1 MFIYCPKCKYPD
13 HCIVDIH
20 NLNFWLAGVFFGW
33 LIIYLLSMHR
43 ILAHSLKSSQIWSFV
58 LSLEIFVTVLPLP
71 WWMDLAGFVSMM
83 NRSERRYIFSFT
95 QAGFF
100 VFYSR
105 LHLFCSFYLLDHC
118 LRKFQSHIM
127 QIYGR
132 SQTSYFETQK
142 PVDPPNIIWARE
154 KDVIS

>member
-1 MFIYCPKCKYPD
+1 MSGVYILPQMQNTLNLSLHCGHTQPKLLV
-13 HCIVDIH
+13 I
-20 NLNFWLAGVFFGW
+20 AGGFFGW

-83 NRSERRYIFSFT
+83 NRSEKRYIFSFT

-105 LHLFCSFYLLDHC
+105 LHLFCPFYFLDHC
-118 LRKFQSHIM
+118 LMEFLK
-127 QIYGR
+127 
-132 SQTSYFETQK
+132 TKSYHA
-142 PVDPPNIIWARE
+142 NLW
-154 KDVIS
+154 